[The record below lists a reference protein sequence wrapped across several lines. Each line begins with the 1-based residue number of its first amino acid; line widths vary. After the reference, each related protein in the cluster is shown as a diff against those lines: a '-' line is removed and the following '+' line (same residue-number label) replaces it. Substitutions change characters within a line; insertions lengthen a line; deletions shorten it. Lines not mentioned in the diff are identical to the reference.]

1 MENTQMVTDGNKKL
15 QEHKRFFCELNCEQF
30 CKQKKS
36 QKNRFFEM
44 VTPLMLTNQISNF
57 GCIAFYA
64 AKFSFF
70 ESKKKLPNGNE
81 KLQKLQEE
89 KCSKNHFFSKIHQ
102 TEKFSVTNLA
112 V

>member
-1 MENTQMVTDGNKKL
+1 
-15 QEHKRFFCELNCEQF
+15 
-30 CKQKKS
+30 
-36 QKNRFFEM
+36 M

-57 GCIAFYA
+57 GCTASYA